1 MLWLIQEMPPLL
13 SSDGVEP
20 SPSGTHAEQAFVFR
34 KLAMINLRHFVVSI
48 LPGPVRSAL
57 RPWWRS
63 LNHFKQQASE
73 WTPFITWLVFQCA
86 WHRKKAVII
95 CRCGALGDVVC
106 TLPMCGEIRK
116 RHAKRLITFVT
127 ATGYRDMVLLSRA
140 ADLVYGGKS
149 WNWGFSIPTNFNVLG
164 LVAAIYNPKTTDERF
179 KTSGATCHLVDDLA
193 GSCGL
198 AVTARQP
205 RLYPSS
211 SLIKKTRTTYGL
223 GEDVIGSSLIIGI
236 NGGPSWPV
244 RMWNA
249 SKWQKLINKIHS
261 EYDAV
266 IIQFGTN
273 KGDGS
278 SEYDNLTGVQSM
290 ASRLQGGD
298 IVALIAICDLIV
310 SIDSGPV
317 HLAGTVGTPVVG
329 LFGPV
334 NPLYRLP
341 PESPGVGLFSDVPC
355 LFCHN
360 RTPLG
365 HWYTGC
371 PNNISCMRKLDD
383 QTVFEA
389 VKSMLSQSKRR
400 EVKASVAAFD

>member
-1 MLWLIQEMPPLL
+1 MEIVGRPLRRAIVI
-13 SSDGVEP
+13 SFR
-20 SPSGTHAEQAFVFR
+20 QFV
-34 KLAMINLRHFVVSI
+34 LSI
-48 LPGPVRSAL
+48 LPGPLRFAL
-57 RPWWRS
+57 RPWWRKFVG
-63 LNHFKQQASE
+63 FKIGVRE
-73 WTPFITWLVFQCA
+73 WIRFIPFKTWLVFQCA
-86 WHRKKAVII
+86 RHRKKAVII

-106 TLPMCGEIRK
+106 TLPICGEIRK
-116 RHAKRLITFVT
+116 RHPQRLMIFVT
-127 ATGYRDMVLLSRA
+127 AAVYRDMVLLSRA
-140 ADLVYGGKS
+140 AEAVEHA
-149 WNWGFSIPTNFNVLG
+149 VLRPD
-164 LVAAIYNPKTTDERF
+164 VEADERF
-179 KTSGATCHLVDDLA
+179 KPSGATCHLTADLA

-198 AVTARQP
+198 TVAARQP
-205 RLYPSS
+205 RLCPSS
-211 SLIKKTRTTYGL
+211 SLIKKTRTAYGL
-223 GEDVIGSSLIIGI
+223 AEDMIGNRLIIGI

-244 RMWNA
+244 RTWDV

-278 SEYDNLTGVQSM
+278 SEYDNLTGVKSL
-290 ASRLQGGD
+290 SNRLKSEE
-298 IVALIAICDLIV
+298 IVALIAICDLII

-334 NPLYRLP
+334 NPRYRLP
-341 PESPGVGLFSDVPC
+341 TDSPAVGLFSDVPC

-360 RTPLG
+360 KTPLG

-371 PNNISCMRKLDD
+371 PNNISCMKNLDD

-389 VKSMLSQSKRR
+389 AKSMLAHSKKR
-400 EVKASVAAFD
+400 EVKESLMVFD

>member
-1 MLWLIQEMPPLL
+1 LEIVGRPLRRAIVI
-13 SSDGVEP
+13 SFR
-20 SPSGTHAEQAFVFR
+20 QFV
-34 KLAMINLRHFVVSI
+34 LSI
-48 LPGPVRSAL
+48 LPGPLRFAL
-57 RPWWRS
+57 RPWWRKFVG
-63 LNHFKQQASE
+63 FKIGVRE
-73 WTPFITWLVFQCA
+73 WIRFIPFKTWLVFQCA
-86 WHRKKAVII
+86 RHRKKAVII

-106 TLPMCGEIRK
+106 TLPICGEIRK
-116 RHAKRLITFVT
+116 RHPQRLMIFVT
-127 ATGYRDMVLLSRA
+127 AAVYRNMVLLSRA
-140 ADLVYGGKS
+140 ADLAFGSRS
-149 WNWGFSIPTNFNVLG
+149 WGWPFSMPDNFNVLG
-164 LVAAIYNPKTTDERF
+164 LVDTIYNPKTTDERF
-179 KTSGATCHLVDDLA
+179 KTSGATCHLTDDLA

-198 AVTARQP
+198 TVAARQP
-205 RLYPSS
+205 RLCPSS
-211 SLIKKTRTTYGL
+211 SLIKKTRTAYGL
-223 GEDVIGSSLIIGI
+223 AEDMIGNRLIIGI

-244 RMWNA
+244 RTWDV

-278 SEYDNLTGVQSM
+278 SEYDNLTGVKSL
-290 ASRLQGGD
+290 SNRLKSEE
-298 IVALIAICDLIV
+298 IVALIAICDLII

-334 NPLYRLP
+334 NPRYRLP
-341 PESPGVGLFSDVPC
+341 TDSPAVGLFSDVPC

-360 RTPLG
+360 KTPLG

-371 PNNISCMRKLDD
+371 PNNISCMKNLDD

-389 VKSMLSQSKRR
+389 AKSMLAHSKKR
-400 EVKASVAAFD
+400 EVKESLMVFD